1 MRADKLRVEI
11 KKTLNSLALAG
22 PLLKGSVSKVIL
34 GKKTRAPGDRVAYLL
49 TYKGEGNKTK
59 SVYVKKDQIKEVET
73 MIQRYQKLKKDMS
86 KLIEL
91 NVKLFREEHAVV
103 KPHIP

>member
-1 MRADKLRVEI
+1 MEI
-11 KKTLNSLALAG
+11 KKTLNSLAMTG

-59 SVYVKKDQIKEVET
+59 SVYLKKDQIKEVET
-73 MIQRYQKLKKDMS
+73 MIRRYQKLKEDMN

-91 NVKLFREEHAVV
+91 NVKLFKEEQAAVRED
-103 KPHIP
+103 IS